1 MQKGMIKSAF
11 LSSLLMLGSC
21 MPGQAAADFNSHFS
35 AGETAFAARNFT
47 AAAENF
53 AQALKYVPEDL
64 RSRFRYGQ
72 ALFSLNRYS
81 ESHGQFQAV
90 LQNSPSNIIARV
102 YLAENLVRLN
112 RSAEARTHLEWILRV
127 QPGHERAR
135 QLLQEV
141 GAAPVNNAAVIAV
154 PQNKQTAAA
163 PVKAKTQKQP
173 AQTVRIAQV
182 SSQKLQP
189 GQAAPKAQVAAV
201 KTVAPVEKAAA
212 VAPAQVAEPKIQQFA
227 PQAFVDGRMVN
238 IQKPVA
244 VSRQTPLPAKKD
256 VAAFDLESYLVL
268 AKDSL
273 LVNLEQARYYLESD
287 DTRAAAVSLMKA
299 EELARAAK
307 DSRRFLEV
315 QILNSLVIVYNRD
328 FTAFGQH
335 LMQLKSVLSPESYKS
350 FLDIYNQGAAL
361 KDPVDQARL
370 VAGIAMG
377 AGHHA
382 VAARLLGEAFSK
394 FPNDALIGS
403 MLVDAQM
410 QNLDYKGA
418 EATLSQLARS
428 DANNGEIWFN
438 LARFYLTADY
448 RPEQVRTYA
457 NHAAKLR
464 PDDARN
470 GILLALLDYSEGRI
484 KEGITRV
491 RSLLPAVNDPSLK
504 AICERIIIDGET
516 AGNEKIN
523 FVSVLALPGA
533 RHAHQSSFRML
544 GEDYLKQGSFFTA
557 MKYFKKAGDNSEI
570 GRAWLGLA
578 SALHTA
584 GETAMAATT
593 AGYGLKALHH
603 ELAANPG
610 NGRANLYIAL
620 YHYERG
626 DKVAAR
632 QAIERGLASQSCERS
647 TRTRLTAILNAISS

>member
-72 ALFSLNRYS
+72 ALFSLNKYS
-81 ESHGQFQAV
+81 ESHSQFQAV

-102 YLAENLVRLN
+102 YLAENLARLN
-112 RSAEARTHLEWILRV
+112 RPVEARTHLEWILRV
-127 QPGHERAR
+127 QPGHERAQ
-135 QLLQEV
+135 QLLQEI
-141 GAAPVNNAAVIAV
+141 GAAPVNNASVIAV
-154 PQNKQTAAA
+154 PQNKKIAAA
-163 PVKAKTQKQP
+163 PVKAKHQKQ
-173 AQTVRIAQV
+173 AIQTVRAAQT
-182 SSQKLQP
+182 SPQNLQSLP
-189 GQAAPKAQVAAV
+189 VAPKNQAAAAKAVV
-201 KTVAPVEKAAA
+201 PVEKAAA
-212 VAPAQVAEPKIQQFA
+212 PAGVAAPQVQQFA

-238 IQKPVA
+238 VQKPAAVA
-244 VSRQTPLPAKKD
+244 RQAPLPAKKD

-273 LVNLEQARYYLESD
+273 LVNLEQARYQLESD

-315 QILNSLVIVYNRD
+315 QILNSLVLVYNRD
-328 FTAFGQH
+328 FPGFGQH

-382 VAARLLGEAFSK
+382 VATRLLREAFTK

-403 MLVDAQM
+403 MLADAQM

-428 DANNGEIWFN
+428 DANNGEVWFN

-484 KEGITRV
+484 KEGVARI
-491 RSLLPAVNDPSLK
+491 RSLLPAVNDPALK
-504 AICERIIIDGET
+504 GICERIITDGET
-516 AGNEKIN
+516 VGHEKIN

-557 MKYFKKAGDNSEI
+557 MKHFRKAGDNAEI
-570 GRAWLGLA
+570 GRTWLGLS

-584 GETAMAATT
+584 GESAMAATT

-632 QAIERGLASQSCERS
+632 QAIERGLASQNCERS

>member
-11 LSSLLMLGSC
+11 LSSLLILGSC

-35 AGETAFAARNFT
+35 AGETAFAAHNFT

-81 ESHGQFQAV
+81 ESHNQFQAV

-112 RSAEARTHLEWILRV
+112 RPAEARTHLEWILRV
-127 QPGHERAR
+127 QPGHERAQ
-135 QLLQEV
+135 QLLQEI
-141 GAAPVNNAAVIAV
+141 GATPVNNAAVTAV
-154 PQNKQTAAA
+154 PQNKQTATA

-173 AQTVRIAQV
+173 VSPARTAQV
-182 SSQKLQP
+182 QAQNFQSGKAVQKSQT
-189 GQAAPKAQVAAV
+189 AAV
-201 KTVAPVEKAAA
+201 KAVVPVEKTTVAA
-212 VAPAQVAEPKIQQFA
+212 QDKVAEPQIQQFA

-238 IQKPVA
+238 VQKPAA
-244 VSRQTPLPAKKD
+244 VVRQVPLPAKAD
-256 VAAFDLESYLVL
+256 VAAFDLESYLAL

-328 FTAFGQH
+328 FTGFGQH

-382 VAARLLGEAFSK
+382 VATRLLNEAFSK

-403 MLVDAQM
+403 MLADAQM

-428 DANNGEIWFN
+428 DANNGEVWFN

-484 KEGITRV
+484 KEGVARI
-491 RSLLPAVNDPSLK
+491 RSLLPAVNDPALK
-504 AICERIIIDGET
+504 GICERIITDGET
-516 AGNEKIN
+516 AGHEKIN
-523 FVSVLALPGA
+523 FVSILALPGA

-557 MKYFKKAGDNSEI
+557 MKLFNKAGDNAEI
-570 GRAWLGLA
+570 GRTWLGLS
-578 SALHTA
+578 SALHAA
-584 GETAMAATT
+584 GESAMAATT
-593 AGYGLKALHH
+593 AGYGLKALRH

-610 NGRANLYIAL
+610 NGRANLYLAL

-632 QAIERGLASQSCERS
+632 QAIERGLASQNCERS

>member
-81 ESHGQFQAV
+81 ESHNQFQAV

-112 RSAEARTHLEWILRV
+112 RPTEARTHLEWILRV
-127 QPGHERAR
+127 QPEHARAQ
-135 QLLQEV
+135 QLLQEI
-141 GAAPVNNAAVIAV
+141 GMAPVNNAAVKAV
-154 PQNKQTAAA
+154 PRNKQITAAPA
-163 PVKAKTQKQP
+163 KAKHQKQP
-173 AQTVRIAQV
+173 IQTARAAQASPQN
-182 SSQKLQP
+182 LQSLP
-189 GQAAPKAQVAAV
+189 VAPKNQSVTAKAV
-201 KTVAPVEKAAA
+201 VPVKKAAA
-212 VAPAQVAEPKIQQFA
+212 VAPAGVAAPQVQQFA

-238 IQKPVA
+238 VQKPVA
-244 VSRQTPLPAKKD
+244 AARQAPLPANAD

-273 LVNLEQARYYLESD
+273 QVNLEQARYHLESD

-315 QILNSLVIVYNRD
+315 QILNSLVLVYNRD
-328 FTAFGQH
+328 FPGFGQH

-382 VAARLLGEAFSK
+382 VATRLLREAFTK

-403 MLVDAQM
+403 MLADAQM

-428 DANNGEIWFN
+428 DANNGEVWFN

-484 KEGITRV
+484 KEGVARI
-491 RSLLPAVNDPSLK
+491 RSLLPAVNDPALK
-504 AICERIIIDGET
+504 GICERIITDGET
-516 AGNEKIN
+516 AGHEKIN

-557 MKYFKKAGDNSEI
+557 MKHFRKAGDNAEI
-570 GRAWLGLA
+570 GRTWLGLS

-584 GETAMAATT
+584 GESAMAATT

-632 QAIERGLASQSCERS
+632 QAIERGLGSQNCERS